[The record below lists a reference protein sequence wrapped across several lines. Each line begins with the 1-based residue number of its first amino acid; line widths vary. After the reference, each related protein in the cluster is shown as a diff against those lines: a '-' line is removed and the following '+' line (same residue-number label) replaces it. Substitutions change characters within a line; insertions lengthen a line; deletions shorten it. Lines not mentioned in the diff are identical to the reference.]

1 MIREQLKTT
10 ILIFIIL
17 TIITGIIYPLVITGI
32 AELFFKSQ
40 ANGSII
46 IRDGKVIGS
55 SLIGQPFDDL
65 GYFWGR
71 PSATTPAAF
80 NAASSSGSNL
90 GPSNPALSDA
100 VKTRVNNL
108 HTADPDNKLPI
119 PVDLVTSSASG
130 LDPHISPAAAY
141 YQIPRIARVRNIQQ
155 DVLLRIVQENTEN
168 RFLGIIG
175 EPVVNVLRL
184 NLAIDSV
191 DKVRKGQ
198 K

>member
-10 ILIFIIL
+10 ILVFCIL
-17 TIITGIIYPLVITGI
+17 TIITGIIYPLAITGI
-32 AELFFKSQ
+32 AQLFFKSQ

-55 SLIGQPFDDL
+55 SLIGQPFDDP

-71 PSATTPAAF
+71 PSATSPAAF

-90 GPSNPALSDA
+90 GPSNQALSDA

-108 HTADPDNKLPI
+108 HIADPDKKLPI

-130 LDPHISPAAAY
+130 LDPHISPAAAF
-141 YQIPRIARVRNIQQ
+141 YQIPRIARERKMQEDVVRA
-155 DVLLRIVQENTEN
+155 IVQENTEN
-168 RFLGIIG
+168 RFLGVIG

-191 DKVRKGQ
+191 DKVRKDQ